1 MATIDDFG
9 GPGQALDN
17 PPLGGPSGWA
27 KAVRDAIRNL
37 EGGGVDTTAL
47 ADGAVTSAKIA
58 DGTIATGDIAD
69 QAVTAAKIANDTIT
83 AAQIAA
89 IATGSSAQFKS
100 HIADPVDSPDVT
112 VLRPREFRWTDDDEM
127 RHRTHPGMRYGLIAE
142 EVAAVDERF
151 VMRDFDDNVVG
162 LDQHALIAALIAKV
176 TELEQRIDRMQET
189 A

>member
-1 MATIDDFG
+1 VATIDDFG

-89 IATGSSAQFKS
+89 KRGRAPANWRTTRLT
-100 HIADPVDSPDVT
+100 PPPSP
-112 VLRPREFRWTDDDEM
+112 
-127 RHRTHPGMRYGLIAE
+127 
-142 EVAAVDERF
+142 
-151 VMRDFDDNVVG
+151 
-162 LDQHALIAALIAKV
+162 
-176 TELEQRIDRMQET
+176 T
-189 A
+189 AR